1 MSALNTM
8 VGGSHYKQGST
19 LQPVEF
25 FYANQQLDYQE
36 CNIIKYAFRHK
47 NKNGLQDLLKVI
59 HYTLIESEL
68 YYGDDKEALG
78 KFMQQAKDLVNGN

>member
-8 VGGSHYKQGST
+8 VGGNHYKEKST

-47 NKNGLQDLLKVI
+47 NKNGLQDLTKVI
-59 HYTLIESEL
+59 HYALIEAEL
-68 YYGDDKEALG
+68 YYGDDKEAMETF
-78 KFMQQAKDLVNGN
+78 KRQTKELVNG